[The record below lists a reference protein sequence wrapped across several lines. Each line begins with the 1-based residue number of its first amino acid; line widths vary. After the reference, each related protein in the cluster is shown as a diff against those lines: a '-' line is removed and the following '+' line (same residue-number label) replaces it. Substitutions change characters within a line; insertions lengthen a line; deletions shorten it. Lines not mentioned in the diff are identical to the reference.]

1 VRAAIYARVST
12 TTHQSVEMQLRD
24 LRELAG
30 RRSFDIVEEYC
41 DEGIS
46 GSKDSRPGLNRLLAD
61 AEAGKFSVVLV
72 WKLDRLGRSL
82 IHLVRLME
90 DFQRLAIELVSF
102 SEGLD
107 FTTTTGKLLY
117 QIISAFAEFERDCIR
132 ERVRAGMR
140 NAKAKGKR
148 IGRPPRTWLSEETR
162 KDIELAYRRGEGSLR
177 QLAARYSTSAGT
189 VQRCVAS
196 YRSIL
201 TKASAA

>member
-1 VRAAIYARVST
+1 
-12 TTHQSVEMQLRD
+12 
-24 LRELAG
+24 
-30 RRSFDIVEEYC
+30 
-41 DEGIS
+41 
-46 GSKDSRPGLNRLLAD
+46 
-61 AEAGKFSVVLV
+61 
-72 WKLDRLGRSL
+72 
-82 IHLVRLME
+82 
-90 DFQRLAIELVSF
+90 VSF

-107 FTTTTGKLLY
+107 FTTTTGKLLF

-162 KDIELAYRRGEGSLR
+162 KEIALAYQRGEGSLR

-201 TKASAA
+201 AKASAAA

>member
-1 VRAAIYARVST
+1 
-12 TTHQSVEMQLRD
+12 MQLRD
-24 LRELAG
+24 LRELAD
-30 RRSFDIVEEYC
+30 RRGFEIVDEYC
-41 DEGIS
+41 DEGVS

-90 DFQRLAIELVSF
+90 NFQRLGIELVSF

-140 NAKAKGKR
+140 NAKGKQ

-162 KDIELAYRRGEGSLR
+162 KDIALAYQRGEGSLR
-177 QLAARYSTSAGT
+177 QMAARYSTSMGT

-196 YRSIL
+196 YRSIP
-201 TKASAA
+201 ARAA